1 MVECLATVND
11 LKVAV
16 VLKVPWKD
24 VAVYKKLIEGRIV
37 WPPS

>member
-1 MVECLATVND
+1 MERLATVNH
-11 LKVAV
+11 LKVSV

-24 VAVYKKLIEGRIV
+24 VAVYKEMIEGRIV